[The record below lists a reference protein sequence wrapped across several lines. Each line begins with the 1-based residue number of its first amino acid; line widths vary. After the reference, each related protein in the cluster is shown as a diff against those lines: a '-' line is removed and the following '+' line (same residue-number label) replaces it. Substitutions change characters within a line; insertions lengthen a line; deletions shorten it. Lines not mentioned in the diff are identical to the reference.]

1 MLGVDFTCFF
11 FEFFPQ
17 GPATGG
23 GPESFDIVIGP
34 RTNRDALGEA
44 GAVSG
49 QMTPLSLSL
58 PLRVSVSVLNLAGTF
73 EQPS

>member
-1 MLGVDFTCFF
+1 MVDGGVFR
-11 FEFFPQ
+11 Q

-44 GAVSG
+44 GCVSG
-49 QMTPLSLSL
+49 VGVTCTQSICFCLEFGQALSNSL
-58 PLRVSVSVLNLAGTF
+58 LERGWFCFT
-73 EQPS
+73 